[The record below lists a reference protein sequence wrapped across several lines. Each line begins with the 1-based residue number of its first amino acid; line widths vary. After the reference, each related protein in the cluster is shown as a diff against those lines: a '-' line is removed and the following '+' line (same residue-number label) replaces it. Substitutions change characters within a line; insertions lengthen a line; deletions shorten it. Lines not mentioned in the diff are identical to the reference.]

1 MNTNHDWYYQIQ
13 GQLHIT
19 NKKNVYWQRK
29 KQTKNA
35 SNRKKND
42 DFWEKK
48 MKNKLEQFYMKC
60 YLPELNDPRT

>member
-1 MNTNHDWYYQIQ
+1 MYI
-13 GQLHIT
+13 GRGK
-19 NKKNVYWQRK
+19 NKLKTQVIE
-29 KQTKNA
+29 
-35 SNRKKND
+35 KKND